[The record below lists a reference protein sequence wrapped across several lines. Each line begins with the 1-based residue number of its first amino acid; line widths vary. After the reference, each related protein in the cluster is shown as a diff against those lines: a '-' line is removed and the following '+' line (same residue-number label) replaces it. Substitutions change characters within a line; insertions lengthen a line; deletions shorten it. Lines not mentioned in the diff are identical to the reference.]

1 MTRKKLFCGIIG
13 SGFSA
18 SFHVD
23 SVRRV
28 FGVDVEIAGVYS
40 PNKEHRTQF
49 GKIKNV
55 TVVDSLDELIENA
68 DVLHICAPPY
78 AHEPLAIQVLSYNK
92 SVIVEKPFTGYFGDG
107 SESFDGKTFPREI
120 GLERAMESVKKM
132 IDAERKSKGRI
143 FYSENWVYAPAIQ
156 KEKEIIE
163 KTDAQ
168 IIWIHGEESHSG
180 SHSRYYGIWSYS
192 GGGSMIGKGVHPLTA
207 ALYLKKVEGRMRTGK
222 SIRPRTVSARVHS
235 VTRSEKFINREHIRT
250 EYKDTEDFAFLHV
263 VFEDDTFAD
272 IFASEL
278 VLGGVHNWIEV
289 NANNH
294 RGICN
299 INPNTSFLTYNPREQ
314 YFQDIYVV
322 EKTETKQGWA
332 FTSPDE
338 DWFTG
343 YYQEMEAFYRS
354 AAYNIPVESDSILA
368 ADAIAVIYSGYLS
381 AFRKGAEVQIPL
393 VQGG

>member
-207 ALYLKKVEGRMRTGK
+207 ALYLKKVEGRVLVCIRLQGLKNLSTGNTFELN
-222 SIRPRTVSARVHS
+222 IRIPRILLFSMLYSKT
-235 VTRSEKFINREHIRT
+235 I
-250 EYKDTEDFAFLHV
+250 FLQ
-263 VFEDDTFAD
+263 
-272 IFASEL
+272 IFSL
-278 VLGGVHNWIEV
+278 QSL
-289 NANNH
+289 
-294 RGICN
+294 
-299 INPNTSFLTYNPREQ
+299 FLEAY
-314 YFQDIYVV
+314 I
-322 EKTETKQGWA
+322 
-332 FTSPDE
+332 
-338 DWFTG
+338 TG
-343 YYQEMEAFYRS
+343 LR
-354 AAYNIPVESDSILA
+354 
-368 ADAIAVIYSGYLS
+368 
-381 AFRKGAEVQIPL
+381 
-393 VQGG
+393 

>member
-1 MTRKKLFCGIIG
+1 MGAKKLYCGIIG
-13 SGFSA
+13 SGFAA

-40 PNKEHRTQF
+40 PTREHRTQF
-49 GKIKNV
+49 GKSKSIPV
-55 TVVDSLDELIENA
+55 ADSLDELIEKA
-68 DVLHICAPPY
+68 DVLHICVPP
-78 AHEPLAIQVLSYNK
+78 AVHEPLVVQALNSNK

-107 SESFDGKTFPREI
+107 SESFDGRSFSREP
-120 GLERAMESVKKM
+120 GLEGAMRSVKNM
-132 IDAERKSKGRI
+132 LDAEKNSKGRI

-156 KEKEIIE
+156 KEREIVE

-168 IIWIHGEESHSG
+168 IIWMHGEESHSG

-207 ALYLKKVEGRMRTGK
+207 ALYLKKTEGKMRFGK
-222 SIRPRTVSARVHS
+222 PIRPQSVSARVHS
-235 VTRSEKFINREHIRT
+235 VTRSENFIDRGHIRT
-250 EYKDTEDFAFLHV
+250 GYRDIEDFALIHV
-263 VFEDDTFAD
+263 VFEDETFAD

-299 INPNTSFLTYNPREQ
+299 INPNTSYLSYNPREE
-314 YFQDIYVV
+314 YFRDIYVV

-332 FTSPDE
+332 FPSPDE

-343 YYQEMEAFYRS
+343 YHHEMEAFYRA
-354 AAYNIPVESDSILA
+354 AAYDRPVESDSMLA
-368 ADAIAVIYSGYLS
+368 ADTIAVIYSGYLS
-381 AFRKGAEVQIPL
+381 ASRQGAEVDIPL
-393 VQGG
+393 LQQE